1 LEKTMPTDEQAAYAS
16 AAWQRFDK
24 EIEDEL
30 ARAVLSAFALVAV
43 VDGDLAESEIDGFF
57 ALMQE
62 RHESLADLGVEQY
75 EHVFRDICGA
85 IMSHPE
91 AGTDKALANIAAVGE
106 LPEQVELVLTAA
118 EIALQADEREQASEA
133 EALTLIRQ
141 VLGQD

>member
-1 LEKTMPTDEQAAYAS
+1 MPTDEQAAYAS

-62 RHESLADLGVEQY
+62 RHESLADLGIEPGDEV
-75 EHVFRDICGA
+75 V
-85 IMSHPE
+85 HPIF
-91 AGTDKALANIAAVGE
+91 GNTDE
-106 LPEQVELVLTAA
+106 
-118 EIALQADEREQASEA
+118 
-133 EALTLIRQ
+133 
-141 VLGQD
+141 